1 MSRVDVLAVL
11 DRQLRDRADR
21 AARYGKQADKA
32 AAKHGGRQVTADRM
46 AEHARILLA
55 ELRSMRAPLIELRS
69 AARASLAARDLT
81 DQVMADE
88 RLSAAL
94 AACEPIYPHN
104 EREAVDGLCVEE
116 SSDEQ

>member
-1 MSRVDVLAVL
+1 MSRADAEVVLYTL
-11 DRQLRDRADR
+11 ISF
-21 AARYGKQADKA
+21 AARELPADDPRRDLIA
-32 AAKHGGRQVTADRM
+32 AGHEVVGIFAALRTA
-46 AEHARILLA
+46 AH
-55 ELRSMRAPLIELRS
+55 
-69 AARASLAARDLT
+69 ASLAARDLA
-81 DQVMADE
+81 DQIAADE

>member
-1 MSRVDVLAVL
+1 MSRGVDVLAVL

-46 AEHARILLA
+46 AEHARLLLA

-88 RLSAAL
+88 RLLAAL
-94 AACEPIYPHN
+94 AAF
-104 EREAVDGLCVEE
+104 E
-116 SSDEQ
+116 SEDACAS